1 MRNLSVAVALVLV
14 SGALAGC
21 PKVEDGHE
29 GHVPKA
35 GGDAPH
41 GSHAGH
47 ADRSG
52 EGVSGYAPVTLPS
65 ERVQRIGVR
74 TEEARREAL
83 TRSIRTVGIVRTDE
97 TREAHIHVKWSGW
110 IEEFFVSF
118 VGQAVRKGDPLF
130 SVYSPDLVTA
140 QQEFLIA
147 VRRAGGETAGVP
159 GKEPSGDALLAASR
173 TKLRLW
179 DVPEEAIQAL
189 EKGGELQRTVT
200 VRAPRDGVVV
210 ERMAL
215 PGKFVEP
222 AMDLY
227 TIADLSRVW
236 VLADLYE
243 YEAPLVKIGSTARFS
258 PVGVRGEGIAATVAF
273 LAPTVD
279 AMTRTVKARLE
290 VPNVDGALR
299 PGAYGTVFLDLPL
312 TESVTVPSDAVID
325 TGARQVLFVKVG
337 DGVFEPRAVRLGSR
351 GGDRVQVLEGVR
363 DGESVVTRA
372 QFLLDS
378 ESRIRGAG
386 TAPGHS
392 GH

>member
-1 MRNLSVAVALVLV
+1 MREFAVAVALVLV

-21 PKVEDGHE
+21 SKEEAGHE
-29 GHVPKA
+29 GHAPKT

-41 GSHAGH
+41 GVHAGH
-47 ADRSG
+47 AERSG
-52 EGVSGYAPVTLPS
+52 EGIPGYAPLSMSS

-74 TEEARREAL
+74 TEQARREAL

-118 VGQAVRKGDPLF
+118 VGQAVRKEDPLF

-147 VRRAGGETAGVP
+147 VRRAGSENSGVP
-159 GKEPSGDALLAASR
+159 GKEPPGDALLAASR

-189 EKGGELQRTVT
+189 EKGGEPQRTVT

-215 PGKFVEP
+215 PGMFVEP

-243 YEAPLVKIGSTARFS
+243 HEVPFVKIGSTARFS
-258 PVGVRGEGIAATVAF
+258 PVGVTGEGIAATVAF

-290 VPNVDGALR
+290 VPNVAGTLR
-299 PGAYGTVFLDLPL
+299 PGAYGTVLLEVPL
-312 TESVTVPSDAVID
+312 GESVTVPADAVID
-325 TGARQVLFVKVG
+325 TGVRQVLFVGAG
-337 DGVFEPRAVRLGSR
+337 DGTFEPRAVRLGAR

-363 DGESVVTRA
+363 EGESVVTRA

-378 ESRIRGAG
+378 ESRIRGAA
-386 TAPGHS
+386 TAPGHA